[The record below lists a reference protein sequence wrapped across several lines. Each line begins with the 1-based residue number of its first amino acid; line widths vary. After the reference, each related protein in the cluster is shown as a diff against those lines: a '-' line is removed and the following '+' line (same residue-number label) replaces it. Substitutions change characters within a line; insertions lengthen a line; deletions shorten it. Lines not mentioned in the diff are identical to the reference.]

1 MFSQLSDENKK
12 TKISTNMNNQN
23 SSLNN
28 NIKNES
34 ILDTSKISNDNQL
47 EIDNNIESLMNPSGF
62 KEKKIY
68 HVQNKNHPKC
78 STCMYNYQKDLEE
91 KTSALS
97 DYILNNE
104 ETKSKYYCYP
114 NIKLLG
120 NSRYKYTN
128 PLLFV
133 EDQKNN
139 ISSRSLGLLPIP
151 LEKFHKKVKNEKDEK
166 EGKNLYELQ
175 RSIVMF
181 RRRQYNDHYEKR
193 PNKNKNRDN
202 IFTDLYDL
210 DISNKKKYNRSY
222 INKIIL
228 IQNWWRNILLQK
240 YLEEYNNYI
249 NKFEKQLQI
258 ILMKMALKKLKD
270 LLMVKQILKKYCY
283 IEKKRYKYS
292 YNDFIEAIKKIQNNY
307 RMFKAKNLRKSL
319 EKNLKKNNNIQDN
332 DNINQNTNNEDDN
345 NSNLN
350 KNENENENKDDD
362 NFFNDVDYEENN
374 IDNDNNNNNIN
385 KENNNN
391 YTNSDNDNDNDNN
404 NNYNKNNDNE
414 NNENYK
420 DNDDNK
426 NKDDNI
432 NDNAINNENNKL
444 DNNNIN
450 QNNNIQNNDEDI
462 DNLDNNNNIENYN
475 SHEINDNKDD
485 IDNEINSNK
494 NDNINANTNMNN
506 NINEND
512 NLKDKDKDKSLDN
525 INNNKENDLNN
536 KNKIDDT
543 SPSKRNSNINQNN
556 NIFVSIKDDTKNKNN
571 LKEKDKINNNN
582 NLDNNKSKEPTKKRD
597 SKKDN
602 LKKIIAFNNI
612 LNKCFHYYTFKK
624 IKSYIREP
632 TANIPLINK
641 CYLSKDN
648 IIILYTKKQEKK
660 IIHFENIIE
669 KTELQINVK
678 NNYIEK
684 IYKKPIINGN
694 SFKYQYCFSNN
705 PHSYMNVCYIH
716 KIRINEYLRH
726 LIKLQRKIK
735 SFLLSK
741 KYENFSNDDKQNE
754 SFNGQITHRNNLSEK
769 ATKRKYSKDNE
780 NNDSMNSFKKD
791 SQEIN
796 FSFDKS
802 NKESK
807 RNSKSSF
814 NNISD
819 NQKNVLNFNTIN
831 DIKENE
837 NNDNNNINDYIQN
850 KKGFMKINKNFQKG
864 YFISKLIFKQTKDE
878 IIKIQKNLKEREE
891 SKGKEHIFK
900 KPSYGIVRKLNN
912 NNNYNHDSDNFDHQ
926 SIKATIVFNSDRK
939 KSFKDGLIFYSNS
952 SNDKTNSPKFN
963 KKNINNNNIPKNDL
977 DDNNP
982 IHDQVEIR
990 KENSMNSESESL
1002 SDSNVFTKIKIN
1014 ISSDEEKQDEDN
1026 FKEVTHFNYEDNDEN
1041 MMKKTSSEAFYITKE
1056 RRKDFMKY
1064 ISKIQNFY
1072 KIYFNSKKS
1081 NKNHIYINKYRKPKI
1096 KSCIISIRRIVKG
1109 EEEKLYIYNP
1119 KIKYFL
1125 YLINLFV
1132 KKNVQEFIFEKIKLN
1147 KNGSNNKDCHG
1158 MPFYIRTIQR
1168 VMKYLQKKNNCNKKV
1183 FLFFNEIF
1191 NFKNKKISLLYKLCT
1206 LPKKERTKL
1215 IFSNLFTGYEENEL
1229 INFLCDFSQYDK
1241 NLNNESFITK
1251 RLIQSKLN
1259 DTNIFTLI
1267 RIIDKEYENLVEG
1280 VYCLKCFNNVNLCIC
1295 RPDTQK
1301 YFDNYENKNSI
1312 KNSNNNNN
1320 SININDVIKNNN
1332 KENNDNNDDNKIN
1345 NDKYNK
1351 KNDNNNNGNN
1361 HNKIEE
1367 NDNDDKNAE
1376 EEDDDFQTL
1385 DIDLNDDEDEDFKT
1399 KRKIN
1404 YFDYN
1409 TNENIGGN
1417 ILIKTKSKVNKNDNK
1432 KLLDIVI

>member
-12 TKISTNMNNQN
+12 TRTPTNMNNQN
-23 SSLNN
+23 SSINN

-47 EIDNNIESLMNPSGF
+47 EIDNNIESLMNPSGS

-68 HVQNKNHPKC
+68 HVQNKNHH
-78 STCMYNYQKDLEE
+78 CMYNYQKDLEE

-210 DISNKKKYNRSY
+210 DISNKKKYNKSY

-228 IQNWWRNILLQK
+228 IQKWWRNILLQK

-249 NKFEKQLQI
+249 NEFEKQLQI

-307 RMFKAKNLRKSL
+307 RIFKAKNLRKSL
-319 EKNLKKNNNIQDN
+319 EKNLKENNNIQDN
-332 DNINQNTNNEDDN
+332 DNINQNSNNEEDN

-350 KNENENENKDDD
+350 KNENEDDD
-362 NFFNDVDYEENN
+362 NFFNDVDYEDNN
-374 IDNDNNNNNIN
+374 KSKDNNNNNIN
-385 KENNNN
+385 KENN
-391 YTNSDNDNDNDNN
+391 TNNDNDDNKNNDDE
-404 NNYNKNNDNE
+404 NNYDENNDNE
-414 NNENYK
+414 NNY
-420 DNDDNK
+420 NDDNK

-432 NDNAINNENNKL
+432 NDNAINNENYKL
-444 DNNNIN
+444 DNNNNTN
-450 QNNNIQNNDEDI
+450 QNNNMQSNDKDI
-462 DNLDNNNNIENYN
+462 DNLENNNLGNYN
-475 SHEINDNKDD
+475 SHEVDDNKND
-485 IDNEINSNK
+485 IDNEMNNNK
-494 NDNINANTNMNN
+494 NDNINTNTNMN
-506 NINEND
+506 
-512 NLKDKDKDKSLDN
+512 NLKDKDKDKNLDN
-525 INNNKENDLNN
+525 IKNNKENDLNN
-536 KNKIDDT
+536 KNKNDDT
-543 SPSKRNSNINQNN
+543 IPSKRNSKVNQNN

-602 LKKIIAFNNI
+602 LKKIISFNNI

-624 IKSYIREP
+624 IKSYISEP
-632 TANIPLINK
+632 TANIPLIKK
-641 CYLSKDN
+641 CYLTKEN

-660 IIHFENIIE
+660 IIQFENIIE

-741 KYENFSNDDKQNE
+741 KYENFSNDDDPNE

-780 NNDSMNSFKKD
+780 NNDSMNSFKKNN
-791 SQEIN
+791 QEIN
-796 FSFDKS
+796 FSFEKS
-802 NKESK
+802 NQESK

-837 NNDNNNINDYIQN
+837 NNDNNNINDYIRN
-850 KKGFMKINKNFQKG
+850 KNSIMKINKNFKKG

-878 IIKIQKNLKEREE
+878 IIKLQKNLKEREA

-900 KPSYGIVRKLNN
+900 KPSYDNVRKLNN
-912 NNNYNHDSDNFDHQ
+912 NNNYNHDSDNFDTQ

-939 KSFKDGLIFYSNS
+939 KSFKDGLIYYSNS

-977 DDNNP
+977 NNNNP
-982 IHDQVEIR
+982 IHDQIEIR
-990 KENSMNSESESL
+990 NENSMNAESESL

-1014 ISSDEEKQDEDN
+1014 CSSDEEKQEEDN
-1026 FKEVTHFNYEDNDEN
+1026 FKEVTHFDYEDNNEN
-1041 MMKKTSSEAFYITKE
+1041 MMKKTSSEVFYITKE

-1081 NKNHIYINKYRKPKI
+1081 NKNHIYINTYRKPKI

-1183 FLFFNEIF
+1183 LLFFNEIF
-1191 NFKNKKISLLYKLCT
+1191 NFKNKKISLLHKLCT

-1229 INFLCDFSQYDK
+1229 INFICDFSQYDK

-1295 RPDTQK
+1295 RPDTQR

-1312 KNSNNNNN
+1312 NNNNNNNN
-1320 SININDVIKNNN
+1320 SINIKDVIKKNNN
-1332 KENNDNNDDNKIN
+1332 KENNDNNDDNKNNKIN
-1345 NDKYNK
+1345 NDKYNN
-1351 KNDNNNNGNN
+1351 KNDNNNNDNS

-1376 EEDDDFQTL
+1376 EEDDDDDFQTL